1 MSSPVEE
8 RRHRQERS
16 PSRTGDVHTR
26 HFLRGILRRMPMSLK
41 PEAAPRAGDAMWGR
55 WLAASVA
62 PNPRVLLLVTV
73 GWVTELV
80 LLGCV
85 SDNIY
90 YVSRPARWLAV
101 MFAAWFWVTM
111 GWVVWLVGSR
121 LRDPLAR
128 NLGSTVCGRLRG
140 VRGRER

>member
-1 MSSPVEE
+1 
-8 RRHRQERS
+8 
-16 PSRTGDVHTR
+16 
-26 HFLRGILRRMPMSLK
+26 MSLK
-41 PEAAPRAGDAMWGR
+41 PEAAPRAGDAMWWR

-101 MFAAWFWVTM
+101 MFAAWFWVYDGLGGM
-111 GWVVWLVGSR
+111 AGGKSVAAPAGAQPGEHY
-121 LRDPLAR
+121 LRSAS
-128 NLGSTVCGRLRG
+128 GCTG
-140 VRGRER
+140 

>member
-1 MSSPVEE
+1 
-8 RRHRQERS
+8 
-16 PSRTGDVHTR
+16 
-26 HFLRGILRRMPMSLK
+26 MSLK
-41 PEAAPRAGDAMWGR
+41 PEAAPRAGDAMWWR

-111 GWVVWLVGSR
+111 GWVVWLVASR
-121 LRDPLAR
+121 LRHPLAR
-128 NLGSTVCGRLRG
+128 NLESTICGRLRA
-140 VRGRER
+140 VRAELGCLSAHESVSGLGSAAFHSQQFPVALDVRATG